1 MVRQFALS
9 EWNLFTTRA
18 ELIDGTF
25 VVAHD
30 CDLSIGEAETR
41 GPPTAQWELQAN
53 LGYTVRSM
61 EWGRCFTSCPGM
73 DRGLQYD
80 HTRALNP
87 LTLGVSLRLHLLSFS
102 SYLSIHHVMI

>member
-9 EWNLFTTRA
+9 GWNLFTTRA

-41 GPPTAQWELQAN
+41 GPPTAQWELQAD

-61 EWGRCFTSCPGM
+61 EWGGA
-73 DRGLQYD
+73 LQAVQEWIEVFNMT
-80 HTRALNP
+80 TREP
-87 LTLGVSLRLHLLSFS
+87 
-102 SYLSIHHVMI
+102 